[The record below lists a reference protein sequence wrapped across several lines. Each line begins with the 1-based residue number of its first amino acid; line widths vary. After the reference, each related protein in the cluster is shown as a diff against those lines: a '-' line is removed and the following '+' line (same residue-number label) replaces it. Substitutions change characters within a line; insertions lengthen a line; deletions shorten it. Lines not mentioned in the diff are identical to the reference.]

1 MTTLASRKC
10 GPCSGKTA
18 PLAADGVRDM
28 LREVPEWK
36 LNADGKRISR
46 NWRVRDFSTG
56 LDFFRRIEDVA
67 LFTARAAHEH
77 VAHALGCV
85 LGAGTGALRRFVV
98 GMRVDLE
105 QTQVVGH
112 PVTVPR
118 RDYCARRSTES
129 VVAPIPRSRLVP
141 RDRQENSGSSA
152 RASRRPSA
160 ASTVPGRARP
170 VMRLARLTTGP

>member
-36 LNADGKRISR
+36 LNADGKRIAR

-67 LFTARAAHEH
+67 NAEDHH
-77 VAHALGCV
+77 P
-85 LGAGTGALRRFVV
+85 
-98 GMRVDLE
+98 DLHL
-105 QTQVVGH
+105 TNYRD
-112 PVTVPR
+112 VTVEL
-118 RDYCARRSTES
+118 STH
-129 VVAPIPRSRLVP
+129 
-141 RDRQENSGSSA
+141 
-152 RASRRPSA
+152 A
-160 ASTVPGRARP
+160 AGG
-170 VMRLARLTTGP
+170 LTDN